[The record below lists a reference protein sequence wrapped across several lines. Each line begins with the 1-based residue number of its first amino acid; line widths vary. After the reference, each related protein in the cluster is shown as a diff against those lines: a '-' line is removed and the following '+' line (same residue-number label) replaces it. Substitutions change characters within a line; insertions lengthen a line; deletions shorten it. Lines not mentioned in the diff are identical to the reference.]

1 MSVVQIS
8 EELDVEKYGKDKTA
22 VIHFYADWSDEC
34 KHMNTLFD
42 EMSKQSKYSQV
53 AFARCIAED
62 LPKLSLNYKVSAVPT
77 FVILKNLKP
86 VDRVEGAD
94 PESLDKKLQN
104 QLNSTANNTQPVDP
118 KEALNERIKKL
129 IRRHKVM
136 VFMKGDRVQPRC
148 GFSKTLIQIMNET
161 CVPYDTFDILQD
173 QEVREGLKIYSNWPT
188 YPQVYV
194 NTELIGGLDIIK
206 ELQVANKLI
215 PTLDQPPSSDL
226 EN

>member
-22 VIHFYADWSDEC
+22 VVHFYADWSDEC

-53 AFARCIAED
+53 VFARCIAED

-118 KEALNERIKKL
+118 KEALNEREVSANPEFKK
-129 IRRHKVM
+129 
-136 VFMKGDRVQPRC
+136 
-148 GFSKTLIQIMNET
+148 
-161 CVPYDTFDILQD
+161 Y
-173 QEVREGLKIYSNWPT
+173 
-188 YPQVYV
+188 
-194 NTELIGGLDIIK
+194 
-206 ELQVANKLI
+206 
-215 PTLDQPPSSDL
+215 
-226 EN
+226 